1 MVPLAQPGKSMV
13 LAIASFQRSL
23 GLTRMLD
30 DLPVIIITLV
40 RHSRGLQANAMDSV
54 ERDYHPITDAQ
65 QMAAA

>member
-1 MVPLAQPGKSMV
+1 MV